1 MYDYI
6 ALLLIGIIIARPLF
20 FFWRWI
26 FRRRTK
32 VERTRKISTWIATLV
47 SIPIIYLLMG
57 LVFIFVITYYPNHDF
72 DMAAWKM
79 NTEKRYEYT
88 KDLIEN
94 KLLIGKSKEQVIEM
108 LGKGNNTLDSDD
120 WLYDIGFVP
129 GLFNIDPSNL
139 QIKFKD
145 GVVVSVK
152 QFET

>member
-1 MYDYI
+1 MDIQKKNQGGTHEKNLDVDSDAGFYSDYLSTDGPGFYFCDHI
-6 ALLLIGIIIARPLF
+6 LSESW
-20 FFWRWI
+20 FWHGGM
-26 FRRRTK
+26 
-32 VERTRKISTWIATLV
+32 E
-47 SIPIIYLLMG
+47 
-57 LVFIFVITYYPNHDF
+57 D
-72 DMAAWKM
+72 
-79 NTEKRYEYT
+79 E
-88 KDLIEN
+88 
-94 KLLIGKSKEQVIEM
+94 SKEQVIEM